1 MSVWEARQVTAWEQA
16 LVAEAARKG
25 SIGWVDVRDP
35 GRAPRALWLV
45 WHDDA
50 VVVVTGGGEQPDPG
64 LSHDAEATLILR
76 SKETQSRVVA
86 VEVRVTELTPDS
98 EAWTSAAEA
107 LHAKR
112 LNSVNGET
120 TVDRWRG
127 SSRIWRLSPT
137 GVVVEAPGSMH
148 GGPHRAVP
156 VVTSAT
162 TEGPTPLMIGRRP
175 RRRPL

>member
-1 MSVWEARQVTAWEQA
+1 MTAWEQA

-25 SIGWVDVRDP
+25 SIGWVDVGDP
-35 GRAPRALWLV
+35 ARAARALWLI

-50 VVVVTGGGEQPDPG
+50 IVVVTGGGEQPDPG
-64 LSHDAEATLILR
+64 LTPDTEATLVLR

-86 VEVRVTELTPDS
+86 VEVRVTELTNDS
-98 EAWTSAAEA
+98 AAWSSAAEA

-112 LNSVNGET
+112 LNSVDGET
-120 TVDRWRG
+120 TIDRWRE

-137 GVVVEAPGSMH
+137 GSVVEAPGSMDP
-148 GGPHRAVP
+148 GSHRAVP

-175 RRRPL
+175 RRRSP